1 MTSASLHSASS
12 GVLAI
17 LFSRPMDTISNSTPV
32 SSLPLGLWVVKCW
45 LICRSGL
52 SEADVLRA
60 IERRAAARKE
70 KDFAAADAV
79 REEIAAK
86 GIQIL
91 DTPEGTVWRPNPNL
105 EIAAQ

>member
-1 MTSASLHSASS
+1 MFECKL
-12 GVLAI
+12 V
-17 LFSRPMDTISNSTPV
+17 
-32 SSLPLGLWVVKCW
+32 W
-45 LICRSGL
+45 LCRSGL
-52 SEADVLRA
+52 SEEDVLEA
-60 IERRAAARKE
+60 IERRAAARKD

-91 DTPEGTVWRPNPNL
+91 DTPEGTIWRPNPNL

>member
-1 MTSASLHSASS
+1 M
-12 GVLAI
+12 
-17 LFSRPMDTISNSTPV
+17 
-32 SSLPLGLWVVKCW
+32 
-45 LICRSGL
+45 
-52 SEADVLRA
+52 EA

-91 DTPEGTVWRPNPNL
+91 DTPEGTIWRPNPNL